1 MQPPRFFFRKLQINK
16 TQPAAYTVEVKYL
29 LFTGGGSAG
38 HVTPNLA
45 VMQKLRG
52 KYRLAYMG
60 TGGIEKALLAP
71 FGCPYYLVECPKLVR
86 SLTPKNLTLPFR
98 LRTAQKAALAVLER
112 ETPDLVFSKGGYA
125 SYPAVWAAAK
135 LGVPVL
141 THESDLTPGLCT
153 RLVAKKCTRVLTSFP
168 ETASRFAN
176 GVCVGSPIRSELFG
190 KPRDRARKKYGFR
203 GEKPVLLV
211 LGGIFSSFICKTF
224 HELGHIL
231 FGLCC
236 GFRFNSVRIGFMS
249 ASSYGA
255 GVFSSGEVKLGGLS
269 FPVEGKNILIV
280 EDIIDTGNSLCAL
293 KRFLTERG
301 AASVKICAFLDK
313 ESRRTADVAVDFVGY
328 AIEDE
333 FVVGYGLDYA
343 ERYRGLPYIGIL
355 KREVYEK

>member
-1 MQPPRFFFRKLQINK
+1 M
-16 TQPAAYTVEVKYL
+16 KYL

-60 TGGIEKALLAP
+60 TGGIEKTLLAP

-112 ETPDLVFSKGGYA
+112 EMPDLVFSKGGYA

-211 LGGIFSSFICKTF
+211 LGGGSGSRLLNEAVTAHLGDLLPRFDILQLCGKGNAGGGQEGCLRLEYEADMGSAYACADIVLARAGSNTLF
-224 HELGHIL
+224 ELLALKKPALLVPLERCSRGDQLKNAHY
-231 FGLCC
+231 FQAKGLCAVL
-236 GFRFNSVRIGFMS
+236 REREIGDLPAALLRLYGS
-249 ASSYGA
+249 ATIRA
-255 GVFSSGEVKLGGLS
+255 
-269 FPVEGKNILIV
+269 
-280 EDIIDTGNSLCAL
+280 AL
-293 KRFLTERG
+293 AAHTAENGTERILREIQ
-301 AASVKICAFLDK
+301 AVLQAPPQASKPP
-313 ESRRTADVAVDFVGY
+313 SR
-328 AIEDE
+328 
-333 FVVGYGLDYA
+333 
-343 ERYRGLPYIGIL
+343 
-355 KREVYEK
+355 